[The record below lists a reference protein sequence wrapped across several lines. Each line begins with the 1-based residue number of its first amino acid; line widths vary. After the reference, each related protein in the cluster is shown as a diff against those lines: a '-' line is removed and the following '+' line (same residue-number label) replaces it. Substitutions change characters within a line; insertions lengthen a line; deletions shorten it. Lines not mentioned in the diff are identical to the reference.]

1 MSVSNPQSEHLS
13 SKILQVYVSIDT
25 VTISK
30 GDLLQSWELKVK
42 PVTTQKAS
50 ETEYSYYE
58 SGKNNS
64 LKW

>member
-13 SKILQVYVSIDT
+13 SKILQVYVNIDT

-30 GDLLQSWELKVK
+30 GELKVIS
-42 PVTTQKAS
+42 VTTQKAS
-50 ETEYSYYE
+50 ETEYSNYE
-58 SGKNNS
+58 GGKNNS